1 MTTEPLFLDNGIV
14 FTVPGQPA
22 PQGSMRAFA
31 HKSTGRVIMTADNK
45 KTGPWRDRVA
55 LAAQTAMA
63 GRPIYTAAVS
73 VCIDFVLT
81 RPKSAPKRTTP
92 KASKRPDVDKLAR
105 ACLDALTGVVL
116 HDDSLVV
123 NLHVC
128 KRIAEIDEGPS
139 ATIRIE
145 LD

>member
-1 MTTEPLFLDNGIV
+1 MTGPLFLDSPVV
-14 FTVPGQPA
+14 FTVPGQAA
-22 PQGSMRAFA
+22 PQGSKRAFQNR
-31 HKSTGRVIMTADNK
+31 HSGRIQLVESSKNV
-45 KTGPWRDRVA
+45 GPWRDRVA
-55 LAAQTAMA
+55 LAAHQAMG
-63 GRPIYTAAVS
+63 GRPILTTAVS

-92 KASKRPDVDKLAR
+92 KASKRPDLDKLAR
-105 ACLDALTGVVL
+105 AVLDGITGIVL
-116 HDDSLVV
+116 SDDSLVV